1 MEIDVFI
8 PSISLGLEFQGQHHY
23 HFNYMFGD
31 PSTYKSKDKSK
42 KEACEAVGMTNTIV
56 HLPNCTARDYTD
68 RNSILVG
75 SYKGEFNSYHS

>member
-1 MEIDVFI
+1 MFI

-42 KEACEAVGMTNTIV
+42 KEACEAVGTIDTLIPRTN
-56 HLPNCTARDYTD
+56 C
-68 RNSILVG
+68 S
-75 SYKGEFNSYHS
+75 